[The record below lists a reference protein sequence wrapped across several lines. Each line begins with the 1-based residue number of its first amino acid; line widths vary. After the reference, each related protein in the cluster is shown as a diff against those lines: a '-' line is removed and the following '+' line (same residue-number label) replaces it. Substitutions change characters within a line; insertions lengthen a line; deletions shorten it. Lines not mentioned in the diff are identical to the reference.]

1 MSNIFSMVTVQRSNT
16 YTNHALKSFF
26 KNTELNENDEFF
38 LIDNDGCELEQYSS
52 YKKIQII
59 KNKFPMSFARNA
71 NQSID
76 RALEKKK
83 DLIFLNNDI
92 IFTKD
97 WVQPI
102 NLNSKSISIPVN
114 NQIFSYVS
122 DCGSLKIKPVMNL
135 KDFNDSHEL
144 LNEIVKKH
152 KEKYKLL
159 TKAQSLLMGFFCF
172 KIPHHIMNEVGH
184 FDDVFVHGGE
194 DIDYRIRCAKKGYE
208 VDFILDSYL
217 IHFYGKS
224 SWDGVETKEEIKKRD
239 KKYTEAFLK
248 KWGKEMTQIFILRKD
263 FQNILVEKGL
273 EEILKKGKYGD
284 LIRKLLK

>member
-1 MSNIFSMVTVQRSNT
+1 MVTLKSSIDYT
-16 YTNHALKSFF
+16 YHAIDSFF
-26 KNTELNENDEFF
+26 KNTELNEDDEFL
-38 LIDNDGCELEQYSS
+38 LIDNDGCDLKNFHTN
-52 YKKIQII
+52 KKIQIV
-59 KNKFPMSFARNA
+59 KNKSPLSFAGNA

-76 RALEKKK
+76 FALGKKK

-102 NLNSKSISIPVN
+102 NLNSKSISIPSN
-114 NQIFSYVS
+114 NQIFPYVS

-135 KDFNDSHEL
+135 EDFNNSHEL

-159 TKAQSLLMGFFCF
+159 TRAQSLLMGFFCF
-172 KIPHHIMNEVGH
+172 KIPNHIMSEVGY

-194 DIDYRIRCAKKGYE
+194 DVDYRIRCAKKGYE
-208 VDFILDSYL
+208 VDYISDSYL

-224 SWDGVETKEEIKKRD
+224 SWDGVETEEETKKRN
-239 KKYTEAFLK
+239 KNNTAAFSK
-248 KWGKEMTQIFILRKD
+248 KWGKELTQIFILRKD
-263 FQNILVEKGL
+263 FQNIIIDKGLNEILEKGR
-273 EEILKKGKYGD
+273 YGD
-284 LIRKLLK
+284 LIRKLLR

>member
-1 MSNIFSMVTVQRSNT
+1 
-16 YTNHALKSFF
+16 
-26 KNTELNENDEFF
+26 
-38 LIDNDGCELEQYSS
+38 
-52 YKKIQII
+52 
-59 KNKFPMSFARNA
+59 MSFAGNV

-76 RALEKKK
+76 RAIKKKK

-97 WVQPI
+97 WFQPV
-102 NLNSKSISIPVN
+102 NLNSKSISIPAN
-114 NQIFSYVS
+114 NQIFPYVS

-135 KDFNDSHEL
+135 KDFNNSHEL

-172 KIPHHIMNEVGH
+172 KIPNHIMNEVGH
-184 FDDVFVHGGE
+184 FDEVFVHGGE
-194 DIDYRIRCAKKGYE
+194 DVDYRIRCAKKGYE

-217 IHFYGKS
+217 VHFYGKS
-224 SWDGVETKEEIKKRD
+224 SWDGVETEEEIKKRD

-248 KWGKEMTQIFILRKD
+248 KWGKEMTQIFILRKN
-263 FQNILVEKGL
+263 FKNILIDKGL
-273 EEILKKGKYGD
+273 NEILKKGKYGE

>member
-1 MSNIFSMVTVQRSNT
+1 MSNLFSMVTLKSSLDYT
-16 YTNHALKSFF
+16 YYAIDSFF
-26 KNTELNENDEFF
+26 KNTELNEDDEFL
-38 LIDNDGCELEQYSS
+38 LIDNDGCELKNFYNN
-52 YKKIQII
+52 KKIQII
-59 KNKFPMSFARNA
+59 KNKFPLSFAGNA

-76 RALEKKK
+76 CALEKKK

-92 IFTKD
+92 IFNKD

-102 NLNSKSISIPVN
+102 NLNSKSISIPSN
-114 NQIFSYVS
+114 NQIFPYVS
-122 DCGSLKIKPVMNL
+122 DCGNLKIKPVMNL
-135 KDFNDSHEL
+135 EDFNNRHEL

-184 FDDVFVHGGE
+184 FDDVFVHGAE
-194 DIDYRIRCAKKGYE
+194 DVDYRIRCAKKGYE
-208 VDFILDSYL
+208 VDYISQSYL

-224 SWDGVETKEEIKKRD
+224 SWDGVETEEETKKRN
-239 KKYTEAFLK
+239 KNNIQEFSK
-248 KWGKEMTQIFILRKD
+248 KWGKEMAQIFILRKD
-263 FQNILVEKGL
+263 FQNIIVEKGL
-273 EEILKKGKYGD
+273 NEILEKGKYGD

>member
-1 MSNIFSMVTVQRSNT
+1 MSNLFSMVTLRSSLD
-16 YTNHALKSFF
+16 YTHYSIDSFF
-26 KNTELNENDEFF
+26 KNTKLNEDDEFL
-38 LIDNDGCELEQYSS
+38 LIDNDGCELKKFYNN
-52 YKKIQII
+52 KKIQII
-59 KNKFPMSFARNA
+59 KNKLPLSFAGNV

-76 RALEKKK
+76 LAIEKKK

-102 NLNSKSISIPVN
+102 NLNSKSISIPAN
-114 NQIFSYVS
+114 NQIFPYIS
-122 DCGSLKIKPVMNL
+122 DCGSLKIEPVMNL
-135 KDFNDSHEL
+135 KNFNNNHEL

-172 KIPHHIMNEVGH
+172 KIPNHIINTVGH

-194 DIDYRIRCAKKGYE
+194 DVDYRIRCAKKGYE

-217 IHFYGKS
+217 VHFYGKS
-224 SWDGVETKEEIKKRD
+224 SWDGVETEEEIRKRD

-263 FQNILVEKGL
+263 FQNILIDKEL
-273 EEILKKGKYGD
+273 NEIFKKGKYGD

>member
-1 MSNIFSMVTVQRSNT
+1 MSNLFSMVTLRSSLDYT
-16 YTNHALKSFF
+16 YSAIESFF
-26 KNTELNENDEFF
+26 KNTQLKEDDEFL
-38 LIDNDGCELEQYSS
+38 LIDNDGCELKNFYNN
-52 YKKIQII
+52 KKIKII
-59 KNKFPMSFARNA
+59 KNKYPLSFAGNA

-76 RALEKKK
+76 QALEKKK

-97 WVQPI
+97 WFQPV
-102 NLNSKSISIPVN
+102 NLNSKSISIPAN
-114 NQIFSYVS
+114 NQIFPYVS
-122 DCGSLKIKPVMNL
+122 ECESLKIKPVMNL
-135 KDFNDSHEL
+135 KDFNNSHEL

-172 KIPHHIMNEVGH
+172 KIPNHIMNEVGH
-184 FDDVFVHGGE
+184 FDEVFVHGGE
-194 DIDYRIRCAKKGYE
+194 DVDYRIRCAKKGYE

-224 SWDGVETKEEIKKRD
+224 SWDGVETEEEIKKRD

-263 FQNILVEKGL
+263 FKNILIDKGL
-273 EEILKKGKYGD
+273 NEILKKGKYGD

>member
-1 MSNIFSMVTVQRSNT
+1 MSNLFSMVTLRSSLDYT
-16 YTNHALKSFF
+16 YCAIESFF
-26 KNTELNENDEFF
+26 KNTQLKEDDEFL
-38 LIDNDGCELEQYSS
+38 LIDNDGCELKNFYNN
-52 YKKIQII
+52 KKIKII
-59 KNKFPMSFARNA
+59 KNKFPLSFAGNA

-76 RALEKKK
+76 QALEKKK

-97 WVQPI
+97 WFQPV
-102 NLNSKSISIPVN
+102 NLNSKSISIPAN
-114 NQIFSYVS
+114 NQIFPYVS

-135 KDFNDSHEL
+135 KDFNNSHEL

-172 KIPHHIMNEVGH
+172 KIPNHIMNEVGH
-184 FDDVFVHGGE
+184 FDEVFVHGGE
-194 DIDYRIRCAKKGYE
+194 DVDYRIRCAKKGYE
-208 VDFILDSYL
+208 VDYISQSYL

-224 SWDGVETKEEIKKRD
+224 SWDGVETEEETKKRN
-239 KKYTEAFLK
+239 KNNIQEFSK
-248 KWGKEMTQIFILRKD
+248 KWGKEMAQIFILRKD
-263 FQNILVEKGL
+263 FQNIIVEKGL
-273 EEILKKGKYGD
+273 NEILEKGKYGD

>member
-1 MSNIFSMVTVQRSNT
+1 MSNLFSMVTLKSSLNYT
-16 YTNHALKSFF
+16 YHAIDSFF
-26 KNTELNENDEFF
+26 KNTKLNEDDEFL
-38 LIDNDGCELEQYSS
+38 LIDNDGCELEKFYNN
-52 YKKIQII
+52 KKIQII
-59 KNKFPMSFARNA
+59 KNKFPLSFAGNA

-92 IFTKD
+92 LFTKD

-102 NLNSKSISIPVN
+102 NLNSKSISIPAN
-114 NQIFSYVS
+114 NQIFPYVS

-135 KDFNDSHEL
+135 KDFNNGYEL

-172 KIPHHIMNEVGH
+172 KIPYHIMIEVGH
-184 FDDVFVHGGE
+184 FDDEFIHGGE
-194 DIDYRIRCAKKGYE
+194 DVDYRIRCAKKDYE

-224 SWDGVETKEEIKKRD
+224 SWDGVETEDEIKKRN

-248 KWGKEMTQIFILRKD
+248 KWGQDMTQIFIIRKN
-263 FQNILVEKGL
+263 FNNILHKRKLDDVFKQGNFRELIKGL
-273 EEILKKGKYGD
+273 LK
-284 LIRKLLK
+284 